1 MTIKQFTVLMF
12 AVIFVSCA
20 QSEKLLAKYE
30 FSRQENGKIIMHG
43 FFVKTAS
50 GQWQE
55 RSDIPSD
62 IPTFNFK
69 EIQGEEG
76 WTTLYDSNRKQYVR
90 FHEGVEGP
98 LQVTYDPS
106 MSKWG
111 GARQMKF
118 ISVDPDKWSDKQIAT
133 VFGIAGVV
141 LMLIIAFFFP
151 NPTPFQYTIFRIVL
165 ALVGGG
171 VGATIPGLLRV
182 ESGPVRATGAI
193 AVFVI
198 VYFFSPA
205 QLVAHKPSPSV
216 THEPV

>member
-1 MTIKQFTVLMF
+1 MLAM
-12 AVIFVSCA
+12 IFVSCA
-20 QSEKLLAKYE
+20 QSETLLAKYE
-30 FSRQENGKIIMHG
+30 FSRKDGDKEMHG

-55 RSDIPSD
+55 RTDIPPG

-76 WTTLYDSNRKQYVR
+76 WTTLYDPTRKQYAR
-90 FHEGVEGP
+90 FHEGVDGP

-111 GARQMKF
+111 GARQMKYV
-118 ISVDPDKWSDKQIAT
+118 SVDSDKWSDKQIAI

-141 LMLIIAFFFP
+141 VMLIIAFFFP
-151 NPTPFQYTIFRIVL
+151 TPSPFQYTIFRIVL
-165 ALVGGG
+165 ALVGAG
-171 VGATIPGLLRV
+171 VGATIPGLLAV
-182 ESGPVRATGAI
+182 ASGPIRASGAI

-205 QLVAHKPSPSV
+205 QLLARKPTPSV
-216 THEPV
+216 PDKLL